1 MAFFCAYFKELN
13 CYGVSNFAQLVIFC
27 ASGPAAFQPGVFP
40 ALWKIGFD
48 GIGFTPVVAS
58 LCLTGRGKPALKKL
72 SSPASG
78 LRSFHPPHAPE
89 GEHDVGIILA
99 LLYDKGPRPG
109 FFLQTKQ
116 SQGLSIS
123 RTPGDTQQKAWG
135 SALIFRGPFCLELI
149 RK

>member
-1 MAFFCAYFKELN
+1 MPYRSRETGFEEALFSSQWAAEFSSSAC
-13 CYGVSNFAQLVIFC
+13 
-27 ASGPAAFQPGVFP
+27 SG
-40 ALWKIGFD
+40 
-48 GIGFTPVVAS
+48 
-58 LCLTGRGKPALKKL
+58 
-72 SSPASG
+72 
-78 LRSFHPPHAPE
+78 

-135 SALIFRGPFCLELI
+135 SALIFRGPFSLVFISLDIQTPLQETFSI
-149 RK
+149 RN